1 MCRKIYHSS
10 EKKILF
16 FIQSHKFFQ
25 IHKLIFSC
33 IFFQREHSND
43 HEIVLH
49 NVSVVATEGIYKC
62 QVSGEGPL
70 FATEVHSKK
79 LRVAGKVIQYNT
91 DRGSHFVCRINFSE
105 KIPLLWDIISRLG
118 STPTAFISSTCN
130 IILTTECALYCT
142 WIYS

>member
-1 MCRKIYHSS
+1 M
-10 EKKILF
+10 
-16 FIQSHKFFQ
+16 
-25 IHKLIFSC
+25 
-33 IFFQREHSND
+33 IFFLPLQREHSND

-105 KIPLLWDIISRLG
+105 KIPLL
-118 STPTAFISSTCN
+118 
-130 IILTTECALYCT
+130 
-142 WIYS
+142 